1 MSFPI
6 THIVLAQQALDK
18 SKKKVNKRDFFL
30 GVSFPDIR
38 YLGVIDREKTHNLDH
53 PKNDFE
59 LGMKAHS
66 EADLFRFNFME
77 KRLASVKNH
86 LEDMA
91 IKIVEDYILYDYLDD
106 WQQYSDYFLELIEA
120 EKNWVDDQAAL
131 EFWHQALRKYL
142 SQKPNDQQI
151 KSLAAAMG
159 LPTEFVEQLLAN
171 FHKFKDNPEVIES
184 IQALYQEGSH
194 SGYCISLE
202 N

>member
-6 THIVLAQQALDK
+6 THIVLAQQALEK
-18 SKKKVNKRDFFL
+18 NKKKVNKRAFFL

-38 YLGVIDREKTHNLDH
+38 YLGVIEREKTHNLTI

-59 LGMKAHS
+59 LGMKAHA

-77 KRLASVKNH
+77 KRLAAVKDR
-86 LEDMA
+86 LQDMA
-91 IKIVEDYILYDYLDD
+91 IKIVEDYFLYDYLDD
-106 WQQYSDYFLELIEA
+106 WQQYIDYFSELIEI
-120 EKNWVDDQAAL
+120 EKDWVDDQAAL
-131 EFWHQALRKYL
+131 ELWHQALRKYL

-151 KSLAAAMG
+151 KSLAVVMG

-184 IQALYQEGSH
+184 IQALY
-194 SGYCISLE
+194 
-202 N
+202 